1 ARPYVPAHR
10 RIGGARPRIQTAG
23 EVLHVLEPMLL
34 AQVLGDCRAAHALV
48 AIDDDLVVG
57 VQLLGPQLDL
67 LDRDVHGVL
76 EPAELGLPVL
86 AHIEQQR
93 AIVALE
99 TGLQLVRGNLTHG
112 LSWGAATWPPTP
124 AHARTRPGGAWR
136 ASDGGPQLGDIQK
149 SELPSARRRAADQE
163 VGEPAVHDLPVLED
177 RKVAARVEP
186 AHAAAR
192 EALGGLRTV
201 RGGDGRILTTVD
213 QEDGHV
219 ERGDGAPIV
228 GAALDE
234 VVGERAYRAQPRP
247 ACGGRGAGRVL
258 PADEKGH
265 LVGGR
270 RVKTS
275 RD

>member
-1 ARPYVPAHR
+1 MCTAFSSRQSLVSQSWRTSSSSGRSLLSR
-10 RIGGARPRIQTAG
+10 RAFSSFGVISLMDYRGGPR
-23 EVLHVLEPMLL
+23 
-34 AQVLGDCRAAHALV
+34 
-48 AIDDDLVVG
+48 
-57 VQLLGPQLDL
+57 
-67 LDRDVHGVL
+67 HG
-76 EPAELGLPVL
+76 
-86 AHIEQQR
+86 
-93 AIVALE
+93 
-99 TGLQLVRGNLTHG
+99 
-112 LSWGAATWPPTP
+112 PPTP
-124 AHARTRPGGAWR
+124 AHAWTRPGGAWR
-136 ASDGGPQLGDIQK
+136 ASDGGPRLGDIQK

-163 VGEPAVHDLPVLED
+163 VGEPAVHDLRVLD
-177 RKVAARVEP
+177 VRKVAARVEP

-270 RVKTS
+270 RAKTS
-275 RD
+275 RDGRAIERRAAAAGP